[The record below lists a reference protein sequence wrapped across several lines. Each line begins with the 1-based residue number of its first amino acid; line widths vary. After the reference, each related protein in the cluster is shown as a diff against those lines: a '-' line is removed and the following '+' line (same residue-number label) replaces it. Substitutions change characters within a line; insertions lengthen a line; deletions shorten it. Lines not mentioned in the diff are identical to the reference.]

1 MRINTNDLTLKK
13 NYLISLSLDNLI
25 KLFFF
30 MSNIGSYE
38 ERLKKF
44 DWSVAENELE
54 YRDGDIINI
63 GWYCSDRICQKGK
76 GEKTA
81 LYYEGFGGIEKRFTF
96 NDLRLAGNTIGTFL
110 TNLGLK
116 NEDRICLFMDRI
128 PELFFSFLGILKIGA
143 IVQPLFSAFGDE
155 SLYVRL
161 ADAQTRAIIT
171 QRKQLYKI
179 RKIHEKLPF
188 LEFII
193 IVDHIKTKE
202 LEDKEIS
209 FSFDESIPVEKMNI
223 FPTKAESPSVLHYTS
238 GTTGQPKGVKH
249 VHYSLISQYLT
260 TKWVLDLQEND
271 IYWCT
276 ADPGWVTGTSY
287 GIIGPWSMGIAQC
300 VLDAGF
306 SAQAWY
312 KFIEKYRITMWY
324 SSPTAIRSLMKAGDE
339 IVKSYNLSSLR
350 HLASVGEPLNSEAVI
365 WSEKIFGKPFH
376 DTFWQTETGS
386 IMITNFP
393 GMKIKPGSMGKPF
406 PGVTGVVLD
415 QVKYEP
421 LKEPDKIGFIAFRPG
436 WPAMMRAYWNN
447 QKKYRDKF
455 VNGWYLSGDKANID
469 NEGYFWFVG
478 RDDDVINTGGHLV
491 SPFEVESALLEHPA
505 VGESAVVAKPDD
517 VNMEVVKAF
526 ITLKPGFTPSKNL
539 ELEIMNFIR
548 KKLSSLAMPQ
558 EIEYMDNLPKTRSG
572 KIMRRLL
579 HAKEWGENLGDISTL
594 END

>member
-1 MRINTNDLTLKK
+1 
-13 NYLISLSLDNLI
+13 
-25 KLFFF
+25 
-30 MSNIGSYE
+30 
-38 ERLKKF
+38 
-44 DWSVAENELE
+44 
-54 YRDGDIINI
+54 
-63 GWYCSDRICQKGK
+63 
-76 GEKTA
+76 
-81 LYYEGFGGIEKRFTF
+81 
-96 NDLRLAGNTIGTFL
+96 
-110 TNLGLK
+110 
-116 NEDRICLFMDRI
+116 MDRI

-179 RKIHEKLPF
+179 RKIREKLPF

-193 IVDHIKTKE
+193 IVDIKTKE

-350 HLASVGEPLNSEAVI
+350 HLASVGEPLNPEAVI

-415 QVKYEP
+415 QEKYEP
-421 LKEPDKIGFIAFRPG
+421 LKETDKIGFIAFRPG

-447 QKKYRDKF
+447 PKKYRDKF

>member
-1 MRINTNDLTLKK
+1 
-13 NYLISLSLDNLI
+13 
-25 KLFFF
+25 

-38 ERLKKF
+38 ERLNNF
-44 DWSVAENELE
+44 DWSLAENELE
-54 YRDGDIINI
+54 YRDGYVINI
-63 GWYCSDRICQKGK
+63 GWYCSDRICEKGE

-81 LYYEGFGGIEKRFTF
+81 LYYEGFGDVEKKFSF
-96 NDLRLAGNTIGTFL
+96 NDVRLAGNTIGTFL
-110 TNLGLK
+110 NNLGLK
-116 NEDRICLFMDRI
+116 DEDRICLFMDRI
-128 PELFFSFLGILKIGA
+128 PELYFSFLGILKIGA

-155 SLYVRL
+155 SLFVRL
-161 ADAQTRAIIT
+161 ENAQTRAIIT
-171 QRKQLYKI
+171 QRKHLPKV
-179 RKIHEKLPF
+179 RKILDRLPL

-193 IVDHIKTKE
+193 IVDHIKTKG
-202 LEDKEIS
+202 LENKEIA
-209 FSFDESIPVEKMNI
+209 FSLEETSSVEKMNV

-260 TKWVLDLQEND
+260 TKWVLDLQDND

-287 GIIGPWSMGIAQC
+287 GIIGPWSMGITQC
-300 VLDAGF
+300 VLDTGF

-312 KFIEKYRITMWY
+312 KFIEKYSVSTWY
-324 SSPTAIRSLMKAGDE
+324 SSPTAIRSLMKAGDK
-339 IVKSYNLSSLR
+339 VAKSFDLSSLR
-350 HLASVGEPLNSEAVI
+350 NLASVGEPLNSEAII
-365 WSEKIFGKPFH
+365 WSERIFGKPFH
-376 DTFWQTETGS
+376 DTYWQTETGS
-386 IMITNFP
+386 IMISNFP

-406 PGVTGVVLD
+406 PGITGVVLD
-415 QVKYEP
+415 QETFEP
-421 LKEPDKIGFIAFRPG
+421 LSVPGKIGLIAFRPG

-447 QKKYRDKF
+447 QEKFREKF
-455 VNGWYLSGDKANID
+455 VNGWYLSGDKAYLD
-469 NEGYFWFVG
+469 NEGYFWFIG

-505 VGESAVVAKPDD
+505 VAESAVVAKPDE

-526 ITLKPGFTPSKNL
+526 ITLKPGFTPSSDL

-558 EIEYMDNLPKTRSG
+558 EIEYMDKLPKTRSG

-579 HAKEWGENLGDISTL
+579 HAKEWGEEIGDISTL
-594 END
+594 EDD